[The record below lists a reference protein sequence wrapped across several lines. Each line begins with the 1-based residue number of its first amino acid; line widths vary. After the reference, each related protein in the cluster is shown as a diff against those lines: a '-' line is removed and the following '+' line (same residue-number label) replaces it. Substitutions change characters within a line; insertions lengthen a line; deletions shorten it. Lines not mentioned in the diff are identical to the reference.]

1 MNTLQIEGGRL
12 VDFATLPEFQPQSSI
27 LLKAIIRKGS
37 LSPDGFQR
45 YSSCKIFVWDWK
57 ERSSHKRG
65 IAVECLILANLFNF
79 DLNRKNTL

>member
-45 YSSCKIFVWDWK
+45 YRAVRFLFGIGRSEVVTK
-57 ERSSHKRG
+57 E
-65 IAVECLILANLFNF
+65 ELL
-79 DLNRKNTL
+79 LNV